1 MILCMQKSLRVPSS
15 DLGKK
20 VRVRNLM
27 FRFTDTPNPDLRL
40 GSGSMIWM
48 NWTPN
53 IRFGFGFEPDHGQS
67 ILHRSPA
74 FPWHSRLFPTI
85 SVCSMTIS
93 IRSVS
98 LHFSDCSVI
107 RPFRVFR
114 LFPSISLFR
123 LVSFQFSILGS
134 NRSESE
140 SLLSI
145 RLHFCSAT
153 IPFPVDLRVLLSF
166 DLMTSV
172 SPSNYDPLLIVLF
185 CI

>member
-1 MILCMQKSLRVPSS
+1 MVTVDRSRSRSMSLRVKRP
-15 DLGKK
+15 DRTEPANTNHF
-20 VRVRNLM
+20 RVFYDYFCPFCLS
-27 FRFTDTPNPDLRL
+27 LRCL
-40 GSGSMIWM
+40 LI
-48 NWTPN
+48 
-53 IRFGFGFEPDHGQS
+53 
-67 ILHRSPA
+67 
-74 FPWHSRLFPTI
+74 
-85 SVCSMTIS
+85 
-93 IRSVS
+93 
-98 LHFSDCSVI
+98 CSVI

-114 LFPSISLFR
+114 LFPSISLFQ

-134 NRSESE
+134 DRSESG

-172 SPSNYDPLLIVLF
+172 SPSNYDLFLIVLF